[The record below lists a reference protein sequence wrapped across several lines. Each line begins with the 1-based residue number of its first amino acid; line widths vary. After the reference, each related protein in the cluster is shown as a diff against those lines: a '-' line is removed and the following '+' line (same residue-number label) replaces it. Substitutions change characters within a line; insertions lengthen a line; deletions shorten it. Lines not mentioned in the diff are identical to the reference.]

1 MNVISR
7 KVVKARKDY
16 HCDFCG
22 CKIPKGERH
31 DCSINKQNGELYTW
45 RTHLHCQTLCDKIWN
60 YVDPDEGMTSD
71 EFINAIR
78 ELADTFYCP
87 FHCDKFDKET
97 LECESEFDDD
107 VCVKRFAKFME
118 THELELVNE
127 PNRGL
132 CWRMVEIESEV
143 CDGR

>member
-1 MNVISR
+1 MNVVSR
-7 KVVKARKDY
+7 KEVKARKDY

-31 DCSINKQNGELYTW
+31 DCSINKQDGELYTW
-45 RTHLHCQTLCDKIWN
+45 RTHLHCQILCDKIWN

-71 EFINAIR
+71 QFIDAVR

-87 FHCDKFDKET
+87 FHCAKFDKET
-97 LECESEFDDD
+97 RDCDDFDNDS
-107 VCVKRFAKFME
+107 CVKKFADFMKSR
-118 THELELVNE
+118 ELLLVRD

-132 CWRMVEIESEV
+132 CWRLVVKEG
-143 CDGR
+143 DNK